1 MKFAKLMM
9 AAVVAAGTLFVLTG
23 CGESPSQALQKMVQ
37 AGNNGDL
44 ETFNKYSMR
53 KVSSLGK
60 GTSVAVTVNKEE
72 INGDSAVL
80 DVTAELTNKKS
91 GKKASQ
97 KCTIKMKK
105 VDGIWKVEEES
116 L

>member
-23 CGESPSQALQKMVQ
+23 CGESPSQALQKLVQ
-37 AGNNGDL
+37 AGNKGDL

-53 KVSSLGK
+53 KVSSLGQ
-60 GTSVAVTVNKEE
+60 GTTVAVTVDKEE
-72 INGDSAVL
+72 INGDTAVL
-80 DVTAELTNKKS
+80 EVTAELTDKKS
-91 GKKASQ
+91 GKKASD
-97 KCTIKMKK
+97 KCKIQMKK
-105 VDGIWKVEEES
+105 VDGIWKVEKGS

>member
-1 MKFAKLMM
+1 MKFVKLLM

-44 ETFNKYSMR
+44 ETFNKYTMR
-53 KVSSLGK
+53 KVSFLGS
-60 GTSVAVTVNKEE
+60 GTTVAVTVDKEE
-72 INGDSAVL
+72 IKGDTAVL
-80 DVTAELTNKKS
+80 EVTAELTEKKS

-97 KCTIKMKK
+97 KCKIQMKN
-105 VDGIWKVEEES
+105 VDGNWKVEKG